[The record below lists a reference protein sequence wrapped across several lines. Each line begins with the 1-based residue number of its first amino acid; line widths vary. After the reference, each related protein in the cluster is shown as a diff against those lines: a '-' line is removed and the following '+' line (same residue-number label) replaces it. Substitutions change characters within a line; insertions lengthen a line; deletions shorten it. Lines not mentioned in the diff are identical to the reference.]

1 MGNLSLFLYISIAFP
16 LIAVAVVASDKI
28 RGAALFLIFGLSAAL
43 FCGELNGYLK
53 TLTDF
58 PIQYYAT
65 NISPIVEELV
75 KAFPLIIY
83 AFSIHPRRKFLIEY
97 SICTGVGFAI
107 LENAF
112 VFANNIMS
120 VSLPLALV
128 RGMGTGL
135 MHALCGMAIGFGLSF
150 IEREKNVAVLGT
162 LGLLGAVTVYHSI
175 YNKLILSEYAMFAI
189 IFPLLSIVPFVVIL
203 KLRERE
209 QKQSNIEK
217 TKNHKLK

>member
-1 MGNLSLFLYISIAFP
+1 MENLNMFLYISIAFP
-16 LIAVAVVASDKI
+16 LVAVAVVASDQI

-53 TLTDF
+53 ALTDF
-58 PIQYYAT
+58 PIQYYST

-83 AFSIHPRRKFLIEY
+83 AFSVHSRRKRLIEY

-112 VFANNIMS
+112 VFASNIMS

-128 RGMGTGL
+128 RGLGTGL
-135 MHALCGMAIGFGLSF
+135 MHAVCAMAIGFGLSF
-150 IEREKNVAVLGT
+150 IEREKNVAILGT

-189 IFPLLSIVPFVVIL
+189 VFPLLSIIPFVVII

-209 QKQSNIEK
+209 QKHNNLEK
-217 TKNHKLK
+217 IKI